1 MTSSRRNFTT
11 FLSNICFKNYNLQTK
26 LAKDYGEG
34 FPSNYVNDV
43 LSSFMLNGL
52 WDDKSSVCWNTITI
66 WKYLER
72 YWLRAL
78 SLVYKV
84 EFLNIIEWWCNESS
98 PIWCSTLRFSALSV
112 NDLMALDWR
121 WDLNFPFNYIL
132 VTRPIW
138 Y

>member
-52 WDDKSSVCWNTITI
+52 WDDKLNVCWNTITI
-66 WKYLER
+66 WHYLER
-72 YWLRAL
+72 YWVRAL
-78 SLVYKV
+78 SLECKL
-84 EFLNIIEWWCNESS
+84 EFMNVIQWWCNDIFPYMMLYASIFCAICKWFNSS
-98 PIWCSTLRFSALSV
+98 WLKMGLK
-112 NDLMALDWR
+112 
-121 WDLNFPFNYIL
+121 NFPSL
-132 VTRPIW
+132 
-138 Y
+138 